1 MNHISSRGSI
11 LILDELARL
20 KRFRRI
26 AKNHGLTLPDKSML
40 PYQEVSYLRGRIN
53 AKVYLEAEPWMCPSW
68 VFLSLKDIDTEAE
81 LVTEL
86 HNTMFRNWSNIGG
99 VGSKRHGIADSRG
112 LVTPRFDYGSIDF
125 WLLEN
130 DELKFPALIGKDGP
144 QLKLVSTEDQIYE
157 WKTQIKSVEFSRH
170 VYHITKDNSEYVYNE
185 ITLRNHGLEK
195 TTFSFYAVVRPM
207 SPLGVE
213 LIEAAKYDT
222 KRAMLFVNGNLALM
236 VNKKPTAIIMGE
248 GDDVDLPNTVIAM
261 STQQDIETKSIT
273 GLTTIVLRFDVSLS
287 PAGSESIIFG
297 SPLSGNSEDDDVPAF
312 DPTDNDRDESVGR
325 WFDFADDRVAATY
338 PDDRIDSAFNQ
349 ATVSL
354 VIQAFPVMFPE
365 ESHLASISWKGR
377 MRILLALV
385 RSGCCNV
392 TEKIVTE
399 MISKGAIPD
408 GPLDTTIF
416 SPMLWGFLQYY
427 EHAADARISGDTL
440 QHFRKHA
447 SGVITAIQKLMGTAM
462 ITTEA
467 KSTIEDEQPLEPY
480 LVVKEG
486 VISDFENQLWNLAAL
501 KTAYRF
507 FKESHD
513 EELTTTIG
521 KTITQYQEFVSKA
534 AKDIENARWLRP
546 TDSSMQQ
553 VEREILDVLSAAA
566 LLQISEIEPEFLEM
580 LCGKIANRRIV
591 GDLWK
596 YFQPNE
602 RYSSHLA
609 LRLAHYYTMTKQRN
623 LVEPIF
629 QRVLDFFADDYHLP
643 DFVNPRTF
651 GGSGGSGSSVIAA
664 ADFILLIRDMLLYEE
679 GSNLIILAGVPEAWF
694 TTKKPLIV
702 DSLPTLSGNS
712 HIELG
717 SSANQHQ
724 IEIGLV
730 ELPEELEVHIPSS
743 VPMSMV
749 KAHGS
754 SIVERASK
762 AASPFLKLVP
772 LSEDTVLTYHK

>member
-1 MNHISSRGSI
+1 M
-11 LILDELARL
+11 ILDELARL

-26 AKNHGLTLPDKSML
+26 AKNHGFTIPEESMH
-40 PYQEVSYLRGRIN
+40 PYQEVNYLRGLLN
-53 AKVYLEAEPWMCPSW
+53 AKIYLEVEPWMCPSW
-68 VFLSLKDIDTEAE
+68 VSLSLKDIDTEEE

-112 LVTPRFDYGSIDF
+112 LVTHRFDCGSIDF

-130 DELKFPALIGKDGP
+130 DELIFPALIGKDGP
-144 QLKLVSTEDQIYE
+144 QLKLVSTEDQLYE

-170 VYHITKDNSEYVYNE
+170 VYHITKKNSEYVYNE
-185 ITLRNHGLEK
+185 ITLRNQGLEK

-213 LIEAAKYDT
+213 LIETAKYDT
-222 KRAMLFVNGNLALM
+222 DRAMLTVNGNLALM
-236 VNKKPTAIIMGE
+236 VNTKPTAIIMGE
-248 GDDVDLPNTVIAM
+248 GDDMELPNTVIAM
-261 STQQDIETKSIT
+261 STHQDIKTKSKT

-297 SPLSGNSEDDDVPAF
+297 SPLSKDDEIPTF
-312 DPTDNDRDESVGR
+312 DPRNTDRDKSVGR
-325 WFDFADDRVAATY
+325 WFDFADERVAASY
-338 PDDRIDSAFNQ
+338 PDERIDSAFNQ

-365 ESHLASISWKGR
+365 DSHLAALSWKER

-385 RSGCCNV
+385 RSGCGDV

-408 GPLDTTIF
+408 GPLDLSIF
-416 SPMLWGFLQYY
+416 SPMLWGLLQYY
-427 EHAADARISGDTL
+427 EHAPDAQISGDTL

-447 SGVITAIQKLMGTAM
+447 SGIITAIQKLMG
-462 ITTEA
+462 IDEISTEA
-467 KSTIEDEQPLEPY
+467 KSTMADEQPLEHY

-486 VISDFENQLWNLAAL
+486 VLSDFENQLWNLAAL

-507 FKESHD
+507 FNELHD
-513 EELTTTIG
+513 EELTTSLG
-521 KTITQYQEFVSKA
+521 ETITLYREFVSKA
-534 AKDIENARWLRP
+534 AKEIENARWLRP

-566 LLQISEIEPEFLEM
+566 LLQISEIEPDFLEM

-591 GDLWK
+591 GNLWK

-623 LVEPIF
+623 LVEPLL

-643 DFVNPRTF
+643 DYVNPRTF

-694 TTKKPLIV
+694 TAKKPLVV

-717 SSANQHQ
+717 SSSNQHQ
-724 IEIGLV
+724 IEIGLI
-730 ELPEELEVHIPSS
+730 ELPEEFEVHIPSS

-749 KAHGS
+749 KAYGA

-762 AASPFLKLVP
+762 TASPFLKLVP
-772 LSEDTVLTYHK
+772 LSEETVLTFHK

>member
-1 MNHISSRGSI
+1 MI
-11 LILDELARL
+11 LNELARL

-26 AKNHGLTLPDKSML
+26 AKNHGLTLPEESML
-40 PYQEVSYLRGRIN
+40 PYQEVNYLRGLLN

-68 VFLSLKDIDTEAE
+68 VSLSLKDIDTEAE

-86 HNTMFRNWSNIGG
+86 HNTMYRNWSNIGG

-144 QLKLVSTEDQIYE
+144 QLKLVSTEDQLYE

-170 VYHITKDNSEYVYNE
+170 VYHIAKGNSEYVYNE
-185 ITLRNHGLEK
+185 ITLRNQGLEK

-207 SPLGVE
+207 SPLGIE
-213 LIEAAKYDT
+213 LIESTKFDT
-222 KRAMLFVNGNLALM
+222 DRAMLSVNGNLALM
-236 VNKKPTAIIMGE
+236 VNKKPTAVIMGE
-248 GDDVDLPNTVIAM
+248 GDDLDLPNAVIAM
-261 STQQDIETKSIT
+261 STQQDIKTKSKT
-273 GLTTIVLRFDVSLS
+273 GLITIVLRFDVSLS

-297 SPLSGNSEDDDVPAF
+297 SPLSDSNKDDAVPTFNPIDA
-312 DPTDNDRDESVGR
+312 DRDRAVGR
-325 WFDFADDRVAATY
+325 WFDFADERVAATY
-338 PDDRIDSAFNQ
+338 PDERIDSAFNQ

-354 VIQAFPVMFPE
+354 VTQAFPVMFPE
-365 ESHLASISWKGR
+365 ESHLASLSWKGR

-385 RSGCCNV
+385 RSGCSNV

-427 EHAADARISGDTL
+427 EHAADARISGATL

-447 SGVITAIQKLMGTAM
+447 SGIITSIQKLMGIDE
-462 ITTEA
+462 ITSEA
-467 KSTIEDEQPLEPY
+467 KSTIEDEQPLQHY

-486 VISDFENQLWNLAAL
+486 VLSDFENQLWNLAAL

-507 FKESHD
+507 FNELHD
-513 EELTTTIG
+513 EELTTNLG
-521 KTITQYQEFVSKA
+521 ETITQYREFVSKA
-534 AKDIENARWLRP
+534 AKEIENARWLRP
-546 TDSSMQQ
+546 TDLSMQQ

-566 LLQISEIEPEFLEM
+566 LLQISEIEPNFLEM
-580 LCGKIANRRIV
+580 LCDKIANRRIV

-623 LVEPIF
+623 LVEPLL

-643 DFVNPRTF
+643 DYVNPRTF

-694 TTKKPLIV
+694 TAKKPLVV

-717 SSANQHQ
+717 SSSNQHQ

-730 ELPEELEVHIPSS
+730 ELPEEFEVHIPSS

-749 KAHGS
+749 KAYGA

-772 LSEDTVLTYHK
+772 LSEDTVLTFHK

>member
-1 MNHISSRGSI
+1 
-11 LILDELARL
+11 
-20 KRFRRI
+20 
-26 AKNHGLTLPDKSML
+26 ML
-40 PYQEVSYLRGRIN
+40 PYQEVNYLRGLIN

-68 VFLSLKDIDTEAE
+68 VTLSMKDIDTEAE

-157 WKTQIKSVEFSRH
+157 WKTQIESVEFTRH
-170 VYHITKDNSEYVYNE
+170 VSHITKDNSEYVYNE
-185 ITLRNHGLEK
+185 ITLRNHGLENA
-195 TTFSFYAVVRPM
+195 TFSFYAVVRPM
-207 SPLGVE
+207 SPLGIE
-213 LIEAAKYDT
+213 LIETAKYDT

-236 VNKKPTAIIMGE
+236 INTKPTAIIMGD
-248 GDDVDLPNTVIAM
+248 GDDVDLPNAVKEM
-261 STQQDIETKSIT
+261 STPQDIETKSIT
-273 GLTTIVLRFDVSLS
+273 GLTTIVLRFDVSLT

-297 SPLSGNSEDDDVPAF
+297 SPLSGYSEDGAIPAF
-312 DPTDNDRDESVGR
+312 EPKDNDRDESVGR
-325 WFDFADDRVAATY
+325 WFDFAEERVAATY
-338 PDDRIDSAFNQ
+338 PDERIDSAFNQ

-365 ESHLASISWKGR
+365 ESHLASLSWKGR
-377 MRILLALV
+377 MRILIAMV

-399 MISKGAIPD
+399 MIAKGAIPD

-440 QHFRKHA
+440 IHFRKHA
-447 SGVITAIQKLMGTAM
+447 SGIITAIQKLMG
-462 ITTEA
+462 IDEISTEA
-467 KSTIEDEQPLEPY
+467 KSILADEQPLEHY

-486 VISDFENQLWNLAAL
+486 VLSDFENQLWNLAAL
-501 KTAYRF
+501 KTAHRF
-507 FKESHD
+507 FDDLHD
-513 EELTTTIG
+513 DKLTTILG
-521 KTITQYQEFVSKA
+521 ETITLYQEFVSNA
-534 AKDIENARWLRP
+534 AKEIENARWLRP
-546 TDSSMQQ
+546 TDPSMQK

-566 LLQISEIEPEFLEM
+566 ILQISEIDSDFLEM

-623 LVEPIF
+623 LVEPLL
-629 QRVLDFFADDYHLP
+629 QRALDFFADDYHLP

-651 GGSGGSGSSVIAA
+651 GGSGGSGSSVVAA

-694 TTKKPLIV
+694 TAKKPLVV

-717 SSANQHQ
+717 TSSNQHQ
-724 IEIGLV
+724 IEIGLI
-730 ELPEELEVHIPSS
+730 ELPEEFEVHIPSS

-749 KAHGS
+749 KAYGS

-762 AASPFLKLVP
+762 TASPFLRLVP
-772 LSEDTVLTYHK
+772 LSEDTVLTFHK

>member
-1 MNHISSRGSI
+1 
-11 LILDELARL
+11 
-20 KRFRRI
+20 
-26 AKNHGLTLPDKSML
+26 
-40 PYQEVSYLRGRIN
+40 
-53 AKVYLEAEPWMCPSW
+53 
-68 VFLSLKDIDTEAE
+68 
-81 LVTEL
+81 
-86 HNTMFRNWSNIGG
+86 
-99 VGSKRHGIADSRG
+99 
-112 LVTPRFDYGSIDF
+112 
-125 WLLEN
+125 
-130 DELKFPALIGKDGP
+130 
-144 QLKLVSTEDQIYE
+144 
-157 WKTQIKSVEFSRH
+157 
-170 VYHITKDNSEYVYNE
+170 
-185 ITLRNHGLEK
+185 
-195 TTFSFYAVVRPM
+195 M
-207 SPLGVE
+207 SPLGIE
-213 LIEAAKYDT
+213 LIETAKYDT
-222 KRAMLFVNGNLALM
+222 DRAMLSVNSNLALM

-248 GDDVDLPNTVIAM
+248 GDDVDLPNAVIAM
-261 STQQDIETKSIT
+261 STQQDIKTKSKT
-273 GLTTIVLRFDVSLS
+273 GLITIVLRFDVTLS

-297 SPLSGNSEDDDVPAF
+297 SPLFDNSKDNAVPVF
-312 DPTDNDRDESVGR
+312 NPKDNDRDESVGR
-325 WFDFADDRVAATY
+325 WFDFADERVAATY
-338 PDDRIDSAFNQ
+338 PDERIDSAFKQ

-365 ESHLASISWKGR
+365 ESHLASLTWKGR

-385 RSGCCNV
+385 RSGCSNV
-392 TEKIVTE
+392 TEKVVTE

-440 QHFRKHA
+440 QHFQKHA
-447 SGVITAIQKLMGTAM
+447 SGVITSIQKLMGIDE
-462 ITTEA
+462 ITSEA
-467 KSTIEDEQPLEPY
+467 KSTINDEQPLQHY

-486 VISDFENQLWNLAAL
+486 VFSDFENQLWNLAAL
-501 KTAYRF
+501 KTAHRF
-507 FKESHD
+507 FSELHD
-513 EELTTTIG
+513 KELTINLG
-521 KTITQYQEFVSKA
+521 ETITQYREFVLKA
-534 AKDIENARWLRP
+534 AKEIENARWLRP
-546 TDSSMQQ
+546 TDPSMQQ

-566 LLQISEIEPEFLEM
+566 LLQISEIEPDFLEM

-591 GDLWK
+591 SDLWK

-623 LVEPIF
+623 LVEPIL

-643 DFVNPRTF
+643 DYVNPRTF

-694 TTKKPLIV
+694 TAKKPLVV

-717 SSANQHQ
+717 TSSNQHQ

-730 ELPEELEVHIPSS
+730 ELPEEFEVHIPSS

-749 KAHGS
+749 KAYGA

-772 LSEDTVLTYHK
+772 LSEDTVLTFHK

>member
-1 MNHISSRGSI
+1 M
-11 LILDELARL
+11 ILDELARL

-26 AKNHGLTLPDKSML
+26 AKNHGLTLPDKSRL

-297 SPLSGNSEDDDVPAF
+297 SPLSSNSEEDVVPVF
-312 DPTDNDRDESVGR
+312 DPTDSDRDESVAR
-325 WFDFADDRVAATY
+325 WFDFANDRVAATY

-349 ATVSL
+349 AAVSL

-377 MRILLALV
+377 MRVLLALV

-427 EHAADARISGDTL
+427 EHAADARISGDIL

-447 SGVITAIQKLMGTAM
+447 SGVITAIQKLMGIVT

-467 KSTIEDEQPLEPY
+467 KSTIEDEKPLEHY

-507 FKESHD
+507 FNELHD

-609 LRLAHYYTMTKQRN
+609 LRLAHYYTMTKQRK

-694 TTKKPLIV
+694 TAKKPLIV